1 MDSQLA
7 PSNPSLID
15 FSSENLK
22 PGTSIWISASKQV
35 KCALENHGI
44 FLVTHDKISSEVK
57 NGFYQA
63 VKEFYGLP
71 TEKKCQF
78 TSDKPYSGYLGK
90 AADEFPSLK
99 LLLLKFQLFESK
111 QRLGQIIFPQT
122 RSAHKTGRVS
132 GLIRLM
138 ISEIMQSYSKQVA
151 ELHEV
156 IIRMVFES
164 YGVEKYYESFRESI
178 AYVCRVN
185 KYRAATKFTEKY
197 VGLVA
202 HTDLSFMTI
211 LHQNQVN
218 GLEVRSNDGSWI
230 PVDFPPSSFAVVAGD
245 ALMAWSNGRIH
256 SILHRVMMASEEPR
270 YSILLFAYKKG
281 MVEAPEELV
290 HEQHPLLFKPF
301 DNLDLVSL
309 AYAERVIVTED
320 KLKVLL
326 ALKDAICPS

>member
-7 PSNPSLID
+7 PSNPPLID

-22 PGTSIWISASKQV
+22 PGTSIWISTSKQV
-35 KCALENHGI
+35 KCSLENHGI

-57 NGFYQA
+57 NCFYQA

-90 AADEFPSLK
+90 AADEFPS
-99 LLLLKFQLFESK
+99 FETTCIEDPASEEAFDGFINLFCS
-111 QRLGQIIFPQT
+111 
-122 RSAHKTGRVS
+122 SGRKDYV
-132 GLIRLM
+132 
-138 ISEIMQSYSKQVA
+138 SEIMQSYSKQVA

-256 SILHRVMMASEEPR
+256 SIHHRVMMASEEPR

-281 MVEAPEELV
+281 MVEPPEELV
-290 HEQHPLLFKPF
+290 DEQHPLLFKPF

-309 AYAERVIVTED
+309 AYTERVIVTED

-326 ALKDAICPS
+326 ALKDTICPS